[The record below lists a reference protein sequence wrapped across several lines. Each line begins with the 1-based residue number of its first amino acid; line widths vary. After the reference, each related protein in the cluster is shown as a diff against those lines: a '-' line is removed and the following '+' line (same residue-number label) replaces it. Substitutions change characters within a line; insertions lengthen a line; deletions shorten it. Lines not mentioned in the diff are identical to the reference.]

1 MKKRIVLSGLLAA
14 ALTLSLTACGGDK
27 MPEETPVPTPIQT
40 STPVPTPTPTP
51 APAAPKWGDQVFAKT
66 FTSGDGATVLT
77 ASFTLPLIQNTDACP
92 AGTAINEW
100 YKAEGASRMLE
111 AEEAY
116 EMAVADYDVS
126 KAAGFPFYPTTQ
138 EMTYQIAYADEK
150 VISVCRDLYVSSEGE
165 ADFFTDADA
174 VRARVVDAL
183 LDQRS
188 ELAAAVEQGTLTRD
202 AITAAVQ
209 VDNFYCTAEG
219 YVFWLQGGALPAMN
233 SPLSAVL
240 TYGAMKDVSVNG

>member
-1 MKKRIVLSGLLAA
+1 MKKRIVLSGLLARGA
-14 ALTLSLTACGGDK
+14 DPVPDGLRRGQDAGGD
-27 MPEETPVPTPIQT
+27 PGAHPYPDIHAGAHPH
-40 STPVPTPTPTP
+40 SHAG

-92 AGTAINEW
+92 AGAAINGW

-150 VISVCRDLYVSSEGE
+150 VISVCRDLYVSSEGGGPIPPS
-165 ADFFTDADA
+165 FCS
-174 VRARVVDAL
+174 V
-183 LDQRS
+183 S
-188 ELAAAVEQGTLTRD
+188 SLT
-202 AITAAVQ
+202 
-209 VDNFYCTAEG
+209 
-219 YVFWLQGGALPAMN
+219 P
-233 SPLSAVL
+233 
-240 TYGAMKDVSVNG
+240 

>member
-40 STPVPTPTPTP
+40 SMLVPPPPPTP

-111 AEEAY
+111 AEETY

-165 ADFFTDADA
+165 A
-174 VRARVVDAL
+174 RR
-183 LDQRS
+183 
-188 ELAAAVEQGTLTRD
+188 
-202 AITAAVQ
+202 
-209 VDNFYCTAEG
+209 
-219 YVFWLQGGALPAMN
+219 
-233 SPLSAVL
+233 LSAQ
-240 TYGAMKDVSVNG
+240 